1 MIMSDREYHRSL
13 PNTSPPQPPS
23 QRTYYEYNQNLST
36 FPEECMPKS
45 RRQQGSDRDNG
56 DAITEYEPSGF
67 QKRVEDHSSR
77 KRHRYDS
84 NPRYRSRQQRSRSPR
99 DKSRDRQHRHMLSD
113 PDTASKSYYRSRRRD
128 SPDCRHDDS
137 KRRRHPRRSSSIS
150 KPPTRRDRSPRGP
163 VPYKRSSTP
172 LPSQESAYQD
182 DSVTTPTSE
191 RQKPNYDR
199 SGKLA
204 AETNT
209 VAGTSIILKYNEPPD
224 ARKPPGSSDWR
235 LYVFKGSE
243 TLETVQ
249 LGERSCWLFGRERT
263 VADFPIEHLSC
274 SKQHAVLQFRYVEK
288 ANEFGERKGSVK
300 PYVIDLESANGTKVN
315 TEKVPEKRF
324 VELAS
329 GDVVCFGESTREYVI
344 MLAPRG

>member
-1 MIMSDREYHRSL
+1 MTPTPATGPANSAHEARV
-13 PNTSPPQPPS
+13 TSPETVSTAICYQILIQPPKATIAADGEILQTAAMTIPSGGAIPADRVRFPNLRLVETAVLADLSPTSAPLPHYHLKNRLIKMIPLRLRPQRGRNQTTTALVSS
-23 QRTYYEYNQNLST
+23 QR
-36 FPEECMPKS
+36 
-45 RRQQGSDRDNG
+45 
-56 DAITEYEPSGF
+56 
-67 QKRVEDHSSR
+67 KRIR
-77 KRHRYDS
+77 
-84 NPRYRSRQQRSRSPR
+84 
-99 DKSRDRQHRHMLSD
+99 L
-113 PDTASKSYYRSRRRD
+113 
-128 SPDCRHDDS
+128 
-137 KRRRHPRRSSSIS
+137 
-150 KPPTRRDRSPRGP
+150 
-163 VPYKRSSTP
+163 
-172 LPSQESAYQD
+172 L
-182 DSVTTPTSE
+182 
-191 RQKPNYDR
+191 
-199 SGKLA
+199 
-204 AETNT
+204 
-209 VAGTSIILKYNEPPD
+209 PPD